1 MNIKETC
8 DKLAL
13 IGLRGS
19 VQGTGSAD
27 YTRIFVIDARNVTL
41 GRITIYK
48 GVYDHIK
55 WYDGI
60 IQAYDVDQRRPTMA
74 WDLLL
79 QHGKVLT
86 DEMWSSIKISA
97 QHLQEQEIERLKQW
111 RRDNPAKLDHNG
123 IEKRRRAIKGPSL
136 MKCIRLMMG
145 LVGAY

>member
-1 MNIKETC
+1 MNVTETIA
-8 DKLAL
+8 KLAM
-13 IGLRGS
+13 IGLDGKF
-19 VQGTGSAD
+19 QGTGHAD
-27 YTRIFVIDARNVTL
+27 YARVYVMQGTVTL

-60 IQAYDVDQRRPTMA
+60 IQAYDVDQSRPTMA

-97 QHLQEQEIERLKQW
+97 QHLQEREIERLKQW
-111 RRDNPAKLDHNG
+111 RRDNPAGLDHNG
-123 IEKRRRAIKGPSL
+123 VQKRRRAIKGPSP

-145 LVGAY
+145 LAGAY